1 MLQNNLTGHVNL
13 YYNHMIFSIFLNS
26 ECTISNYMALLTEPI
41 ESTNYSLIIGSVVA
55 VTLVVGFVVI
65 GTILWRRN
73 RRYTPVF

>member
-1 MLQNNLTGHVNL
+1 
-13 YYNHMIFSIFLNS
+13 
-26 ECTISNYMALLTEPI
+26 MALLTEPI

-73 RRYTPVF
+73 RRYTPVFSIKLKSSSIRLFI